1 MAHNLTATQARN
13 MSASDLVIYNEV
25 DTITRAI
32 YAASLA
38 GDLSTQVTDGTTMT
52 ENTPTITVVGT
63 SVGTGAVFT
72 PNDTIIIAGTTVTL
86 SSGAGSGT
94 NVYQAVAD
102 INAASIVGL
111 TASTDGAIVTLTY
124 QCPQGTWSLALA
136 EGNGTALAD
145 LGLTAGTTTATTPES
160 VSYYNMWSGQI
171 ADRKKSYEFA
181 QVVQNLQNDGFNIVA
196 KQNTVSAQTTFMWE
210 IYW

>member
-63 SVGTGAVFT
+63 SVGSGSVFT
-72 PNDTIIIAGTTVTL
+72 PGETIVIAGTTVTF

-102 INAASIVGL
+102 INAASIAGL
-111 TASTDGAIVTLTY
+111 TATTDGAIVTLTY
-124 QCPQGTWSLALA
+124 QCPQATWSLVLA
-136 EGNGTALAD
+136 DGTGALAD